1 MSLLDLIKDDQK
13 IISIIGLAKNAGKTE
28 VLNSLLIESFE
39 KGIKIG
45 VTSIGRDGEKKD
57 SVTNI
62 SKPEIFVEPETII
75 VTLDYYVKI
84 SDAEI
89 EILKVLNS
97 KSFLGTYI
105 VGKVRS
111 NGTIQLAG
119 PNSTKRI
126 KNICEFMLKI
136 GCKKVFIDGALNRLS
151 SSAPHISDSAII
163 ATGAAVSNQMDK
175 VVKKTLH
182 QIHLF
187 NLAEISS
194 IFNQV
199 MTNSILKKDTIC
211 LINKNKEII
220 DLKLKTGLNNFKKII
235 KNIDESIEY
244 IIFPGSLTDQ
254 MVKKIYSHG
263 YTNIDY
269 IVKDT
274 TKLFISEKLLN
285 EFLNLNINFY
295 VYKSIKIIALTINPF
310 SPQGYHFD
318 SNVFKKEIKNYV
330 KDLPVIN
337 VMEENYDNR

>member
-1 MSLLDLIKDDQK
+1 MSLLDLIKHDKK

-28 VLNSLLIESFE
+28 VLNSLLEEGFE
-39 KGIKIG
+39 KKIKIG

-57 SVTNI
+57 SVTNT

-75 VTLDYYVKI
+75 VTLDFYVKK

-89 EILKVLNS
+89 EILKILDS
-97 KSFLGTYI
+97 KSYLGTYI

-111 NGTIQLAG
+111 SGTIQLAG

-126 KNICEFMLKI
+126 KKICEFMLSI
-136 GCKKVFIDGALNRLS
+136 GCQKVFIDGALNRIS

-187 NLAEISS
+187 NLPDVSS

-199 MTNSILKKDTIC
+199 MTNFILKKDTIC
-211 LINKNKEII
+211 LINKDEEII
-220 DLKLKTGLNNFKKII
+220 DLNLKTGLNNFEKII
-235 KNIDESIEY
+235 KEIDNSTKF
-244 IIFPGSLTDQ
+244 IIFPGSLTGQ
-254 MVKKIYSHG
+254 MVKKIYSYG

-285 EFLNLNINFY
+285 EFLNLKINFY
-295 VYKSIKIIALTINPF
+295 VYKSIEVLALTINPF

-318 SNVFKKEIKNYV
+318 PNVFKKEIKNYV

-337 VMEENYDNR
+337 VLEENYDNR